1 MTEHSFLSVLKGK
14 TPSRNP
20 AWIMRQA
27 GRYLPEYRA
36 VRKNFPKFTDFLA
49 NPDAACEVTIQP
61 VDILDVDAAILFS
74 DILVVLPPL
83 GLTLEYRENEGPRL
97 SNLLDNA
104 DRIRQ
109 LPRVDPTEGTG
120 YVLEAIRRVRK
131 ALDNRVPLIGFAAA
145 PWTLACYAVDGK
157 GGKEFPR
164 TRALM
169 HKEPALFDL
178 LLSKLADLTI
188 DYLCA
193 QAEAGAQALQLF
205 ESWAILFD
213 EVTYTSRI
221 LPHTARVVAE
231 VKAKTGVPVILY
243 GNGASLLMEPF
254 QTTNADC
261 MGIDWRIPM
270 AKARALVG
278 NRPLQGN
285 LDPAVLLGSPEAVI
299 EGVRAIHAA
308 NGGAPWIANLGHGI
322 TPEVPVENAKAFV
335 QAVHGLPVR

>member
-36 VRKNFPKFTDFLA
+36 VRKQFPKFTDFLA
-49 NPDAACEVTIQP
+49 NPDAACEVTVQP

-97 SNLLDNA
+97 GNLLDNA

-109 LPRVDPTEGTG
+109 IGRVDPTEGTG
-120 YVLEAIRRVRK
+120 YVMEAIRRVRK
-131 ALDNRVPLIGFAAA
+131 ALNNRVPLIGFAAA
-145 PWTLACYAVDGK
+145 PWTLSCYAVDGK

-178 LLSKLADLTI
+178 LLSKIADLTI

-205 ESWAILFD
+205 ESWATLFD
-213 EVTYTSRI
+213 ADTYTRRI
-221 LPHTARVVAE
+221 LPHTARVVSE
-231 VKAKTGVPVILY
+231 LKARTGVPVILY

-254 QTTNADC
+254 LSTEADAL
-261 MGIDWRIPM
+261 GIDWRIPM
-270 AKARALVG
+270 HAARSVAG
-278 NRPLQGN
+278 SRPLQGN
-285 LDPAVLLGSPEAVI
+285 LDPSALFGTPESI
-299 EGVRAIHAA
+299 EAEVRRIHAE
-308 NGGAPWIANLGHGI
+308 NGGKPWVANLGHGI
-322 TPEVPVENAKAFV
+322 TPEVPVENARAFV
-335 QAVHGLPVR
+335 QAVHSLPV

>member
-1 MTEHSFLSVLKGK
+1 MTEHSFLSVLKGQR
-14 TPSRNP
+14 PERHP

-27 GRYLPEYRA
+27 GRYLPEYRE
-36 VRKNFPKFTDFLA
+36 VRKKFPKFTDFLA
-49 NPDAACEVTIQP
+49 NPDAACEVTVQP

-97 SNLLDNA
+97 GNLLDNA

-131 ALDNRVPLIGFAAA
+131 VLNDRVPLIGFAAA

-169 HKEPALFDL
+169 HREPALFDL

-254 QTTNADC
+254 QSTNADAL
-261 MGIDWRIPM
+261 GIDWRIPM

-285 LDPAVLLGSPEAVI
+285 LDPAVLLGSSEAVI
-299 EGVRAIHAA
+299 EGVKAIHAA
-308 NGGAPWIANLGHGI
+308 NAGKPWIANLGHGI

-335 QAVHGLPVR
+335 QAVHSLPV

>member
-1 MTEHSFLSVLKGK
+1 MSEASFLAVLKGDK
-14 TPSRNP
+14 PARNP

-36 VRKNFPKFTDFLA
+36 VRARFPKFTDFLA
-49 NPDAACEVTIQP
+49 TPDAAAEVTVQP

-83 GLTLEYRENEGPRL
+83 GLTLEYRESEGPRL
-97 SNLLDNA
+97 GNLLDNA
-104 DRIRQ
+104 DRIRRIG
-109 LPRVDPTEGTG
+109 RVDPTEGTG
-120 YVLEAIRRVRK
+120 YVLEAIRRARRSL
-131 ALDNRVPLIGFAAA
+131 AGRVPLIGFAAA

-164 TRALM
+164 TRALL
-169 HKEPALFDL
+169 HREPALFDL
-178 LLSKLADLTI
+178 LLTKLSDLTI

-193 QAEAGAQALQLF
+193 QAEAGAQALQVF

-213 EVTYTSRI
+213 ADTYAERI

-231 VKAKTGVPVILY
+231 VKARSGVPVILY

-254 QTTNADC
+254 LATDADC
-261 MGIDWRIPM
+261 LGIDWRIPM
-270 AKARALVG
+270 AKARRLAG
-278 NRPLQGN
+278 GRPLQGN
-285 LDPAVLLGSPEAVI
+285 LDPAVLLGSPEAVA
-299 EGVRAIHAA
+299 EAVKAIHSA
-308 NGGAPWIANLGHGI
+308 NGGMPWVANLGHGI

-335 QAVHGLPVR
+335 KAVHSLP

>member
-1 MTEHSFLSVLKGK
+1 MIEHSFLSVLKGEK
-14 TPSRNP
+14 PSRNP

-49 NPDAACEVTIQP
+49 NPDAACEVTVQP

-97 SNLLDNA
+97 GNLLDNA

-109 LPRVDPTEGTG
+109 IGRVDPTEGTG

-131 ALDNRVPLIGFAAA
+131 ALNDRVPLIGFAAA

-178 LLSKLADLTI
+178 LLTKLSDLTI

-213 EVTYTSRI
+213 ADTYTKRI

-254 QTTNADC
+254 LSTDADAL
-261 MGIDWRIPM
+261 GIDWRIPM
-270 AKARALVG
+270 HAARTMAG

-285 LDPAVLLGSPEAVI
+285 LDPSALFGTPESIASEVK
-299 EGVRAIHAA
+299 RIHAE

-322 TPEVPVENAKAFV
+322 TPEVPVENAQAFV
-335 QAVHGLPVR
+335 QAVHSLPV